1 MFAKMDQLFHTSN
14 TYSKYTADIFK
25 KYTKEYM
32 LLDLEAEGL
41 NMNASFE
48 HLTGGYEAQYY
59 SYLVKIKNSLSF
71 C

>member
-1 MFAKMDQLFHTSN
+1 MDQLFHTTDKFSKN
-14 TYSKYTADIFK
+14 TAEIFK
-25 KYTKEYM
+25 NYTKEFM

-59 SYLVKIKNSLSF
+59 SYLVHNK
-71 C
+71 